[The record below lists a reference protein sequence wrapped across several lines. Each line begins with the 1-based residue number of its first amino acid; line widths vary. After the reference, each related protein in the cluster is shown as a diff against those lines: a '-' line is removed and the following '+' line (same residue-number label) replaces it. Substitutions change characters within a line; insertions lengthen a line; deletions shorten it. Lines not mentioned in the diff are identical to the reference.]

1 VSDRQRTVTEPK
13 TEIGRH
19 NLQRYAG
26 EWVVLHLETVIEHGP
41 DLVEVTERA
50 RTRGIHCPRVLYVEP
65 HREGE
70 VKLGL

>member
-1 VSDRQRTVTEPK
+1 MSDTQRTVTEPK
-13 TEIGRH
+13 AETGGP

-26 EWVVLHLETVIEHGP
+26 EWVVLDLETVIEHGP
-41 DLVEVTERA
+41 DLVEVAERA
-50 RTRGIHCPRVLYVEP
+50 RTRGIRCPRVLYVEP